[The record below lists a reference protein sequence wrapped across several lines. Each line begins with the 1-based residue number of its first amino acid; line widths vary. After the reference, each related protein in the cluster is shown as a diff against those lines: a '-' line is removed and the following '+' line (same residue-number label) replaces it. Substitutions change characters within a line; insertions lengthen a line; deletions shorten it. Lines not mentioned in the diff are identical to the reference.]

1 MEFPPWDHVAYKN
14 QIEKYFRTIRKMNI
28 KRFNLKANFPTN
40 IVFDLDIEEV
50 FGPSSKGFK
59 TINLHDLHPE
69 LKELLKLY
77 W

>member
-1 MEFPPWDHVAYKN
+1 
-14 QIEKYFRTIRKMNI
+14 MNI

>member
-1 MEFPPWDHVAYKN
+1 
-14 QIEKYFRTIRKMNI
+14 MNI
-28 KRFNLKANFPTN
+28 KGFNLKANFPTN

-59 TINLHDLHPE
+59 TIKLHDIHPE